1 MGGVYL
7 EVVCGEPIS
16 YTVHVILF
24 VGSGGMYKLKETQGK
39 GLSTIGVY
47 GTGYYMYT
55 ESVHVFS

>member
-1 MGGVYL
+1 M
-7 EVVCGEPIS
+7 CGEPIS